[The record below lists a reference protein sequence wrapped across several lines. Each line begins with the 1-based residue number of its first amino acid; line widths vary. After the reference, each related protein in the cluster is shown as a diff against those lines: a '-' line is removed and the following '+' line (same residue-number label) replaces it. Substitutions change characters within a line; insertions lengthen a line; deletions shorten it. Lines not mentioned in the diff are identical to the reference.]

1 MPKNLIVVDEIYEY
15 PVTGDNNYGE
25 EATGWAE
32 AATSVLAQISGPGDI
47 PTTETNLLGISS
59 GGYVTGDITNLSFDT
74 AYVQSI
80 IITGHITRTY
90 TDATPT
96 QVEAF
101 SIEGVYNG
109 TEINFSTD
117 LSGDDTELEFDV
129 NGGQFRFKYL
139 EIAGTDTV
147 VAKFS
152 AAAKVDES
160 YFA

>member
-47 PTTETNLLGISS
+47 PTT
-59 GGYVTGDITNLSFDT
+59 DITNLSFDT

-117 LSGDDTELEFDV
+117 LSGDDTEVEFDV

-139 EIAGTDTV
+139 EIANTDTV

>member
-32 AATSVLAQISGPGDI
+32 AITGVAAQISGPGDI

-117 LSGDDTELEFDV
+117 LSGDDTEVEFDV

-139 EIAGTDTV
+139 EIANTDTV
-147 VAKFS
+147 VIKFS
-152 AAAKVDES
+152 AAAKVDEA

>member
-32 AATSVLAQISGPGDI
+32 AITGVAAQISGPGDI

-90 TDATPT
+90 LGGATE
-96 QVEAF
+96 VEAF

-117 LSGDDTELEFDV
+117 LSGDDTEVEFDV
-129 NGGQFRFKYL
+129 NGGQFKFKYL
-139 EIAGTDTV
+139 EKANTDTV

>member
-32 AATSVLAQISGPGDI
+32 ATTSVLAQISGPGDI
-47 PTTETNLLGISS
+47 PTTETNLIGISS

-74 AYVQSI
+74 AYVQSL

-90 TDATPT
+90 IGGATE
-96 QVEAF
+96 VESF

-109 TEINFSTD
+109 TEINFSPD
-117 LSGDDTELEFDV
+117 FSGDDVEMDFEV

-139 EIAGTDTV
+139 EIANTDTV
-147 VAKFS
+147 VIKFS
-152 AAAKVDES
+152 ASAKVDEA

>member
-1 MPKNLIVVDEIYEY
+1 MPKILIIRDEIIEY

-25 EATGWAE
+25 EATLFAE
-32 AATSVLAQISGPGDI
+32 LVTGVLAQISGPGDI

-59 GGYVTGDITNLSFDT
+59 AGYVTGDITNLSFDT

-139 EIAGTDTV
+139 EIANTDTV